1 MKDQSLPDS
10 LKIFLEGSTT
20 LDKFETEIVAPDDIK
35 TTLKGQSDYLSNYQ
49 KSWLKAFNTC
59 FWKLFFIWFRK
70 YY

>member
-35 TTLKGQSDYLSNYQ
+35 TTLKGQSDYFKQLS
-49 KSWLKAFNTC
+49 
-59 FWKLFFIWFRK
+59 
-70 YY
+70 